1 MERTRRI
8 RTFGGRRRNHSSLL
22 PLRSDTSRI
31 PSLSSTISCC
41 YCDYKFSALN
51 AFLFRFGSK
60 YSHRLRVWF
69 SIGVGFSLAALA
81 GATLLLVWE
90 LTSSSK
96 LVDNLAGSFLFGVSP
111 QVYGLSLSIGDAAHL
126 FFATLVSVS
135 VHEFG
140 HAIAAASFPL
150 VVFLVVGEQSTHS
163 WLFLLMGETSEG
175 IQVEYIAVFIAGLF
189 PGALVA
195 FDYEKLH
202 ALERINALRV
212 YCAGIWHNAAVL
224 NVPSASLLSGYLSP
238 GDLIV
243 SLDGKHVHDEH
254 EWKELTTL
262 LQDRSFQHSNLFNYN
277 NSQESAR
284 LEKGYCV
291 PTSVMEDNRTIHLG
305 DLQYACP
312 DGFAEFRAT
321 ECPELNKL
329 DEGFVQAEGL
339 ERRLKR
345 YCLTDKDIVSLK
357 KCGGGWLGDIGE
369 ESSCSCSESES
380 CLSPVQQPG
389 LVWAEIT
396 YSRPYCLQLET
407 ESSSDSETVDLTPHK
422 CGGTFV
428 FIGDLVSMA
437 HSVQLTSYQP
447 RYRFPFSAY
456 LPKVM
461 EKAAICIFYVSLTLA
476 LLNSLP
482 VFYLDGE
489 SILELALSYFTWLR
503 PSKRPKALRAC
514 LICGTIISLVAFLKI
529 LIFTIFNGKVLPADN
544 EDRVNPFTN
553 ELEWES
559 FPLISLLHILRQN
572 LSNILVPNNIFKLP
586 R

>member
-1 MERTRRI
+1 
-8 RTFGGRRRNHSSLL
+8 
-22 PLRSDTSRI
+22 
-31 PSLSSTISCC
+31 
-41 YCDYKFSALN
+41 
-51 AFLFRFGSK
+51 
-60 YSHRLRVWF
+60 
-69 SIGVGFSLAALA
+69 
-81 GATLLLVWE
+81 
-90 LTSSSK
+90 
-96 LVDNLAGSFLFGVSP
+96 
-111 QVYGLSLSIGDAAHL
+111 
-126 FFATLVSVS
+126 
-135 VHEFG
+135 
-140 HAIAAASFPL
+140 
-150 VVFLVVGEQSTHS
+150 
-163 WLFLLMGETSEG
+163 MGETSEG

-212 YCAGIWHNAAVL
+212 YCAGICFTVFLLQVL

-369 ESSCSCSESES
+369 ESSCSCSEV
-380 CLSPVQQPG
+380 CLS
-389 LVWAEIT
+389 LA
-396 YSRPYCLQLET
+396 
-407 ESSSDSETVDLTPHK
+407 
-422 CGGTFV
+422 
-428 FIGDLVSMA
+428 
-437 HSVQLTSYQP
+437 
-447 RYRFPFSAY
+447 
-456 LPKVM
+456 
-461 EKAAICIFYVSLTLA
+461 VSL
-476 LLNSLP
+476 SSE
-482 VFYLDGE
+482 F
-489 SILELALSYFTWLR
+489 
-503 PSKRPKALRAC
+503 K
-514 LICGTIISLVAFLKI
+514 KI
-529 LIFTIFNGKVLPADN
+529 D
-544 EDRVNPFTN
+544 
-553 ELEWES
+553 
-559 FPLISLLHILRQN
+559 
-572 LSNILVPNNIFKLP
+572 
-586 R
+586 

>member
-140 HAIAAASFPL
+140 HAIAAAS
-150 VVFLVVGEQSTHS
+150 
-163 WLFLLMGETSEG
+163 EG

-212 YCAGIWHNAAVL
+212 YCAGIWHNAACCAVCGLLLFLLPWILCPLYLRGEHPMVL

-369 ESSCSCSESES
+369 ESSCSCSE
-380 CLSPVQQPG
+380 
-389 LVWAEIT
+389 
-396 YSRPYCLQLET
+396 
-407 ESSSDSETVDLTPHK
+407 
-422 CGGTFV
+422 
-428 FIGDLVSMA
+428 
-437 HSVQLTSYQP
+437 
-447 RYRFPFSAY
+447 
-456 LPKVM
+456 
-461 EKAAICIFYVSLTLA
+461 
-476 LLNSLP
+476 

>member
-140 HAIAAASFPL
+140 HAIAAAS
-150 VVFLVVGEQSTHS
+150 
-163 WLFLLMGETSEG
+163 EG

-212 YCAGIWHNAAVL
+212 YCAGIWHNAACCAVCGLLLFLLPWILCPLYLRGEHPMVL

-254 EWKELTTL
+254 
-262 LQDRSFQHSNLFNYN
+262 
-277 NSQESAR
+277 
-284 LEKGYCV
+284 
-291 PTSVMEDNRTIHLG
+291 
-305 DLQYACP
+305 
-312 DGFAEFRAT
+312 
-321 ECPELNKL
+321 KL